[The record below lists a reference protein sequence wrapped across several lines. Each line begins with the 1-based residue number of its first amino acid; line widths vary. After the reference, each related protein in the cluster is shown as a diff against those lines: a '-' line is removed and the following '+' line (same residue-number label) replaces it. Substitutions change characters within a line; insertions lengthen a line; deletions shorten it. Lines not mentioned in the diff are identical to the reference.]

1 MLLPAVDILKNGAD
15 ITTMKIEY
23 TPADKVS
30 YLYNEEICKEL
41 GITPLEGYDK
51 LVVE

>member
-1 MLLPAVDILKNGAD
+1 
-15 ITTMKIEY
+15 MKIEY
-23 TPADKVS
+23 TPAEKVS

-51 LVVE
+51 LPAAE